1 MKPVTVGATCH
12 KTRVSQ
18 FLDLPMV
25 TLVIGLGRNEKDLVS
40 FHHFLVGMTLL
51 ADLRMEL
58 LSKCDHLGIVAL
70 QERDLVEAVTVAA
83 GCGVRVAVDHGF
95 PMDALR
101 IAIIGMAGRA
111 GLDDADFIPLPGR
124 QLMNLLVAVFALDF
138 IDEMGAGIVLSRFLL
153 VATMAGHR
161 LRVDFCLFLF
171 NMILDFGDIPV
182 AAVAG
187 VCPMNRL
194 CKLPF
199 VDLFSM
205 TVQTFRVVDALIA
218 VFAALNDE
226 LLPLLLSLGRIDP
239 FRGLGNGFLRGS
251 VACPERVKA
260 ERKAEKEDEER

>member
-1 MKPVTVGATCH
+1 M
-12 KTRVSQ
+12 
-18 FLDLPMV
+18 
-25 TLVIGLGRNEKDLVS
+25 
-40 FHHFLVGMTLL
+40 
-51 ADLRMEL
+51 
-58 LSKCDHLGIVAL
+58 
-70 QERDLVEAVTVAA
+70 
-83 GCGVRVAVDHGF
+83 
-95 PMDALR
+95 
-101 IAIIGMAGRA
+101 
-111 GLDDADFIPLPGR
+111 
-124 QLMNLLVAVFALDF
+124 
-138 IDEMGAGIVLSRFLL
+138 
-153 VATMAGHR
+153 ATMTRER
-161 LRVDFCLFLF
+161 LDT
-171 NMILDFGDIPV
+171 DFGSPCLDVLIDIRDIQM